1 MRQSLELRS
10 SGMLGVT
17 GLALI
22 FTPISM
28 FVIQGLAE
36 RRAATRTPGATPT
49 VTVEHAAAS
58 GEQRAAAGD

>member
-1 MRQSLELRS
+1 
-10 SGMLGVT
+10 MLGVT